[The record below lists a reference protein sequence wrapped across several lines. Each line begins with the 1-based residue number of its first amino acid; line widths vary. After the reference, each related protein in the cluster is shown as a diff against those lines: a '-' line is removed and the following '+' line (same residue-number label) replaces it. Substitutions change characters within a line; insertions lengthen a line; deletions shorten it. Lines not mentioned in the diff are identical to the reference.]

1 MQQNSDALLIFI
13 EVILPA
19 LILEKQGTVKD
30 DELPIC
36 IINICLYILKLLN
49 LNAHVNIE
57 TATKVIDFNE
67 KSLFT
72 VALKWLFEY
81 AKESIEQGQ
90 QIHEIKCIYSEII
103 IFLGKICCTS
113 SQIKINLRNAGLVD
127 MLFNHPLIYIMDDKL
142 KSILM
147 PSLCSILLENEGNI
161 KKFLEQNSSQEI
173 IKFLK

>member
-13 EVILPA
+13 ESFLPT

-30 DELPIC
+30 NELPIC

-49 LNAHVNIE
+49 LNTHINIE

-72 VALKWLFEY
+72 IALRWLFEY

-113 SQIKINLRNAGLVD
+113 SQIKVNTRKTGLID
-127 MLFNHPLIYIMDDKL
+127 LLFNHPLIYIMDDKL
-142 KSILM
+142 KPILM
-147 PSLCSILLENEGNI
+147 PSLCSVLLEN
-161 KKFLEQNSSQEI
+161 
-173 IKFLK
+173 